1 MRDDLRA
8 RIAYVA
14 ARLIVSSNAKEIKDH
29 SRTLIVHIEGL
40 VSRDAI
46 DVFDFSMSCRLSG
59 EKSEEGFSLFD
70 YDANQY
76 VDLNLDGEDFEGF
89 DYATGTRYTGEVR
102 DHDVRIFDYGEFTDF
117 EYSLK
122 SPN

>member
-14 ARLIVSSNAKEIKDH
+14 ARLIISTNAKEIQDH
-29 SRTLIVHIEGL
+29 ARTTAIHIEGL
-40 VSRDAI
+40 VTDSAI
-46 DVFDFSMSCRLSG
+46 DIFDFSSSCRLSG
-59 EKSEEGFSLFD
+59 DKSEDGYSLFD

-102 DHDVRIFDYGEFTDF
+102 EQTVRIFDYGEFTDF

-122 SPN
+122 DPN

>member
-1 MRDDLRA
+1 MRDELRA

-14 ARLIVSSNAKEIKDH
+14 ARLIVDSNAKEIQDH
-29 SRTLIVHIEGL
+29 TRITAVHIEGL
-40 VSRDAI
+40 VSQGSI
-46 DVFDFSMSCRLSG
+46 DIFDFSSSCRLSG
-59 EKSEEGFSLFD
+59 EQTEDGYSLFD

-76 VDLNLDGEDFEGF
+76 VDLNLDGDEFEGF

-102 DHDVRIFDYGEFTDF
+102 AQNVRIFDYGEFTDF

-122 SPN
+122 DPN

>member
-1 MRDDLRA
+1 MRDELRA

-14 ARLIVSSNAKEIKDH
+14 ARLIVDSTAKEIQDH
-29 SRTLIVHIEGL
+29 ARTTMVHIEGL
-40 VSRDAI
+40 VSQGSVDI
-46 DVFDFSMSCRLSG
+46 FDFSSSCRLAG
-59 EKSEEGFSLFD
+59 EQSEDGYSLFD

-76 VDLNLDGEDFEGF
+76 VDLNLDGDDFEGF

-102 DHDVRIFDYGEFTDF
+102 AQSVRIFDYGEFTDF

-122 SPN
+122 DPN

>member
-1 MRDDLRA
+1 MRDELRA

-14 ARLIVSSNAKEIKDH
+14 ARLIVSSSAKEIQDH
-29 SRTLIVHIEGL
+29 SRTTVVHIEGL
-40 VSRDAI
+40 VSRATI
-46 DVFDFSMSCRLSG
+46 DVFDFSSSCRLSG
-59 EKSEEGFSLFD
+59 EQSEDGFSLFD

-102 DHDVRIFDYGEFTDF
+102 DDGVRIFDYGEFTDF

-122 SPN
+122 GPN